1 MRVLFVCSGNTCRSP
16 LAEVLFRRML
26 QEAGRPD
33 VIIGSAGSAAIDG
46 APASEGAYLVALEQG
61 LDLSGHR
68 ARLLTRDLVEDADV
82 ILAMSRGHLARLE
95 RLGAKDRAHLLG
107 EYAGV
112 TGGGA
117 EVRDP
122 FGSDVE
128 TYRATLMQ
136 LRVLLASARD
146 RLLAEQGR

>member
-16 LAEVLFRRML
+16 LAEALFRRML
-26 QEAGRPD
+26 EEAGRPD
-33 VIIGSAGSAAIDG
+33 IQVGSAGSAAIDG

-68 ARLLTRDLVEDADV
+68 ARLLTRELVEGADL
-82 ILAMSRGHLARLE
+82 ILAMSRGHLARLD
-95 RLGAKDRAHLLG
+95 RLGAADRAHLLG
-107 EYAGV
+107 DYAGV
-112 TGGGA
+112 TGAGA

-136 LRVLLASARD
+136 LRVMLASARD
-146 RLLAEQGR
+146 RLLSEGGT